1 MVFFQ
6 RFWVGR
12 HARYPNERVE
22 ALKKWNFHNM
32 APLIFISAL
41 LALSTSL
48 HYLLCLQFTAPVYS
62 HSSLYIFLRFLRPLC
77 CCDVLRCVVLYILCK
92 YTESHLTRSQI
103 PCLCKLTWP
112 IKPDSD
118 SDSDGLAL

>member
-32 APLIFISAL
+32 APL
-41 LALSTSL
+41 
-48 HYLLCLQFTAPVYS
+48 
-62 HSSLYIFLRFLRPLC
+62 
-77 CCDVLRCVVLYILCK
+77 K
-92 YTESHLTRSQI
+92 
-103 PCLCKLTWP
+103 
-112 IKPDSD
+112 DSGAKD
-118 SDSDGLAL
+118 FKRGDGKKEEA